1 MAVSAKDLELVRAD
15 ITVGLSA
22 MHDKDNPIMI
32 GMAAYHFHRQSKKC
46 KSSDSGKGNRAG
58 IARYNVCSQ
67 HGAFAATGR
76 AILCW
81 LYSKAP
87 FYC

>member
-32 GMAAYHFHRQSKKC
+32 GMAAYHFHRQSKK
-46 KSSDSGKGNRAG
+46 
-58 IARYNVCSQ
+58 V
-67 HGAFAATGR
+67 
-76 AILCW
+76 
-81 LYSKAP
+81 
-87 FYC
+87 